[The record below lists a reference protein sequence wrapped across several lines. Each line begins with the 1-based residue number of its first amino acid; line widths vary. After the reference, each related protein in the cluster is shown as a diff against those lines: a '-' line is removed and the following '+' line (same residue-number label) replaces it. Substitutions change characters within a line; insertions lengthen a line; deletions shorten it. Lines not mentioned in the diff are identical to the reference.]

1 MDLEKKRGAG
11 EKGLVGWGVGGMV
24 WVRPGAVCESTF
36 FLGSRHDPFRFL
48 GYLEN
53 PSSNHGE
60 GNEEG
65 GGARPGDEEGHAA
78 RDEGHEEVSS

>member
-1 MDLEKKRGAG
+1 
-11 EKGLVGWGVGGMV
+11 MV
-24 WVRPGAVCESTF
+24 WVRPGAVWEARF
-36 FLGSRHDPFRFL
+36 FLGSRTDLVRFL

-65 GGARPGDEEGHAA
+65 GGPRPGHEEGHAA